1 MKWINVVAGFKHGY
15 DTYYVGEKVQVSDED
30 AAHFVKH
37 GWATAEGAT
46 TGTPDVTPKTLKVA
60 DGKHSNKEEK
70 L

>member
-1 MKWINVVAGFKHGY
+1 
-15 DTYYVGEKVQVSDED
+15 VGEKVQVSDED
-30 AAHFVKH
+30 AAYFAKH

-46 TGTPDVTPKTLKVA
+46 TGTPDTAPKTLKVA